1 MVIKIQPCFLFTF
14 AIHFCRSV
22 RLSLFT
28 YFFSLVNSY
37 FTDKFHN
44 VTPLSRLSSLLPL
57 PFFLPILF
65 ASSTT
70 RGQKG
75 GKLATRVE
83 GVRGM
88 NLRWRGEHETEVVG
102 RDVGKR
108 ETKRRIYYVKET
120 RLFLTH
126 LSFFFAIISRSK
138 FVWINIAL
146 QPFAKPT
153 R

>member
-1 MVIKIQPCFLFTF
+1 MSRRYR
-14 AIHFCRSV
+14 A
-22 RLSLFT
+22 SL
-28 YFFSLVNSY
+28 
-37 FTDKFHN
+37 
-44 VTPLSRLSSLLPL
+44 PSS
-57 PFFLPILF
+57 PFFPSHFI
-65 ASSTT
+65 
-70 RGQKG
+70 REQYDKRREGQKG

-138 FVWINIAL
+138 FVRINIAL